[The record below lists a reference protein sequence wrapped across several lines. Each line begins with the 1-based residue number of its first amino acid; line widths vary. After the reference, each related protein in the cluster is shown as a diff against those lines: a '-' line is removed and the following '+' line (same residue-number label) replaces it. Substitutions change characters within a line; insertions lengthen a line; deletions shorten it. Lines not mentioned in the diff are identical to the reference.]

1 MNKNKKYAISWAILL
16 LAYLGIAAWN
26 FWEHQLMPAILILL
40 GGWALCVS
48 NVFTHAALYGLD
60 LVREDAL
67 EILRNDRKQMENLQK
82 KGTEVWNVD
91 AQGTKQ
97 LRCRRCGYTEFSR
110 VAGRYICA
118 CCGEV
123 MESHGEE
130 GSTVR

>member
-26 FWEHQLMPAILILL
+26 FWMHQLLAGIIILL
-40 GGWALCVS
+40 GGWALGIS

-60 LVREDAL
+60 LVLEDAL
-67 EILRNDRKQMENLQK
+67 EILRSDRKHMEDLRK
-82 KGTEVWNVD
+82 KRTGVWNID

-97 LRCRRCGYTEFSR
+97 LRRRRCGYTEFSR
-110 VAGRYICA
+110 VAGRYVCA